1 VNGSAEVEEARVE
14 LDGQVVAL
22 TCYPCSSGF
31 TIGGGRYDMHI
42 YDAGDPS
49 VEITTSVFIDGGET
63 YHAVLTG
70 AASDL
75 SLFLVRNDNEP
86 DDGGGTAHFHVIH
99 AAPLLGPIDIYLTP
113 QGVPLESVEPIKVG
127 LAFKETWYAPVSQT
141 DIEVRVTAQGSKISL
156 TDSQFLSG
164 GHTFI
169 LFGPPDFLFRL
180 L

>member
-1 VNGSAEVEEARVE
+1 MHVY
-14 LDGQVVAL
+14 DVA
-22 TCYPCSSGF
+22 
-31 TIGGGRYDMHI
+31 
-42 YDAGDPS
+42 DPS
-49 VEITTSVFIDGGET
+49 VEVTASIFIDGGEE
-63 YHAVLTG
+63 YHAILTG

-86 DDGGGTAHFHVIH
+86 DDGGGTERFHVIH
-99 AAPLLGPIDIYLTP
+99 AAPDLGPVDVYVTAV
-113 QGVPLESVEPIKVG
+113 GVPLESVSPAKVG

-141 DIEVRVTAQGSKISL
+141 DIEVRVTAQGSKVSL
-156 TDSQFLSG
+156 TDSQFTSG